1 MSYTEQW
8 KKLEAELKAL
18 PRFGKGYVRDGI
30 VSLADWRNQ
39 KIRPLFIGKESHG
52 GDGANKKPDDAFYW
66 SITEHT
72 LFGAGEKAKT
82 VGTKLEK
89 ALRPSWAKTSYISYA
104 LQHDC
109 APYSRIHPIR
119 HTRAITQALHNIAF
133 INVGKQV
140 GDKTTSPS
148 RLVELYKRNGDFL
161 HQQIS
166 ICQPNVIIGWNTLG
180 LFEQDPKFL
189 TCFSGRKSKTHLF
202 DGIRNWLIDGKL
214 FIAAGHPAAR
224 ISSKKYVDSIV
235 SIVRNHRDVLDT
247 RLPSW
252 QNINENNEHM

>member
-1 MSYTEQW
+1 MSYAEQW
-8 KKLEAELKAL
+8 EKLEAKLKAL
-18 PRFGKGYVRDGI
+18 PKFGKGYVRDGI
-30 VSLADWRNQ
+30 VSMNDWQNQ
-39 KIRPLFIGKESHG
+39 EIRPLFIGKESHG
-52 GDGANKKPDDAFYW
+52 GDGANKKPEDAFYW
-66 SITEHT
+66 SMTEHT

-82 VGTKLEK
+82 AGTKLEK

-109 APYSRIHPIR
+109 ALYSQLHPIR

-148 RLVELYKRNGDFL
+148 RLTELYKRNGDFL
-161 HQQIS
+161 HQQVL

-180 LFEQDPKFL
+180 LFEKDPNFL
-189 TCFSGRKSKTHLF
+189 ARFSGKRIQNLPV
-202 DGIRNWLIDGKL
+202 DGVENWLIDGKL

-224 ISSKKYVDSIV
+224 VSSQKYVDTVV
-235 SIVRNHRDVLDT
+235 SIVRNHRDALDKQ
-247 RLPSW
+247 LPSW
-252 QNINENNEHM
+252 